1 MRERLAR
8 IKLSWDARPK
18 EERFEGYMRQLRNNG
33 ILSARDA
40 NVPSM
45 KRKADS
51 DDVLEGT
58 SPLKKSKTDEYQ
70 NAEEL
75 YAAVRRHLSSG
86 GKASRFKGYFCVVGS
101 DQRGGETRVQVE
113 AQNLLDSTGIATK
126 YATCFLPA

>member
-33 ILSARDA
+33 ILSSRDA

-45 KRKADS
+45 KRKADLE
-51 DDVLEGT
+51 DELEGT
-58 SPLKKSKTDEYQ
+58 SSLKKSKTDEYQ

-86 GKASRFKGYFCVVGS
+86 GKAPRFKGYFCVVGS

-113 AQNLLDSTGIATK
+113 AQNLLDSTGIVTR
-126 YATCFLPA
+126 YATCFFPA